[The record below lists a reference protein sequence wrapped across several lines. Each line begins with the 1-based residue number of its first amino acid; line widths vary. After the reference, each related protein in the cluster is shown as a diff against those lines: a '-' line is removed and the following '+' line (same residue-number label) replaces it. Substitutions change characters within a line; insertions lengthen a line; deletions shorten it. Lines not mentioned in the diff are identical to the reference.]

1 MKKMILIF
9 LISIIALCSCTAN
22 QNSEKSEATP
32 NGKTINYIC
41 PMRKN
46 YIVEYSVDG
55 ETARLYTESN
65 KIYELEKALS
75 VIIPYLLQFPE
86 IYGITQNSGTR
97 AQYLEDVAWELSRVS
112 GLTAAF

>member
-46 YIVEYSVDG
+46 YIVE
-55 ETARLYTESN
+55 
-65 KIYELEKALS
+65 
-75 VIIPYLLQFPE
+75 
-86 IYGITQNSGTR
+86 
-97 AQYLEDVAWELSRVS
+97 
-112 GLTAAF
+112 